1 VSDQPVEDGRRA
13 VGAPAR
19 RARRSSPALTAPPKL
34 FVVTGP
40 SGAGKGTIIRALVG
54 SRPDLELAVSA
65 TTRQRRP
72 GEVDGREYYF
82 LNDEEFDRRLAE
94 SEFLEYV
101 TFPWHQRSG
110 TLYSEVERIASKGHA
125 CLLELELHGAVAV
138 KDRVEGSVT
147 IFVDAPLPELER
159 RLRERATESAGE
171 IDERLTLA
179 RQQRRLAHEFD
190 HVVVNDDLD
199 RAVAELEEIVDHET
213 GRLPAT

>member
-1 VSDQPVEDGRRA
+1 
-13 VGAPAR
+13 
-19 RARRSSPALTAPPKL
+19 
-34 FVVTGP
+34 
-40 SGAGKGTIIRALVG
+40 
-54 SRPDLELAVSA
+54 
-65 TTRQRRP
+65 
-72 GEVDGREYYF
+72 

-94 SEFLEYV
+94 GEFLEYV

-110 TLYSEVERIASKGHA
+110 TLYAEVERIASKGHA